1 MNSHYYAEATTADTR
16 EGRAAH
22 VGLRKKA
29 RPNRRTVQMPELMA
43 TLIADV
49 KYQHRLREDFCRRRI
64 HPSIEATVGHM
75 YSAVQSSM

>member
-1 MNSHYYAEATTADTR
+1 
-16 EGRAAH
+16 
-22 VGLRKKA
+22 
-29 RPNRRTVQMPELMA
+29 MPELMA
-43 TLIADV
+43 ALIADV